1 MFIAAGIGW
10 PTISIMR
17 GLSKFSDVYRAAATQ
32 HQDVRSAQQKEVI
45 ASVEHG
51 ISSIVGGLIVGLF
64 GVGLALDARELGAV
78 VIALTS
84 VDFERDPRV
93 ASEHPSGQSLHQAA
107 DVVVD
112 LQSPYGD
119 GEFEL
124 AGVAILPSTGATGVV
139 ALWMIFAEAVSLL
152 VARGK
157 LPLVWQSNLL
167 PGAIARNAA
176 VSAGYERT
184 RRGYEPRGDAS

>member
-64 GVGLALDARELGAV
+64 GVGLALDAKRDSGANPDD
-78 VIALTS
+78 S
-84 VDFERDPRV
+84 
-93 ASEHPSGQSLHQAA
+93 
-107 DVVVD
+107 
-112 LQSPYGD
+112 
-119 GEFEL
+119 
-124 AGVAILPSTGATGVV
+124 
-139 ALWMIFAEAVSLL
+139 AEA
-152 VARGK
+152 
-157 LPLVWQSNLL
+157 
-167 PGAIARNAA
+167 A
-176 VSAGYERT
+176 VT
-184 RRGYEPRGDAS
+184 